1 MSVPTLH
8 VEAMDG
14 ADPGALIVLNGE
26 GVRHVRAVRLR
37 PGALV
42 RLTDGRGGMWRARI
56 ESVDREGVRCVLLER
71 AAAAGV
77 LDLELAFG
85 VAARGRTLWLVE
97 KAVEL
102 GVAVLQPVELAR
114 SVSVADAARSPA
126 FWRKAE
132 RRAAAALTQSGGADL
147 PELLP
152 TCTLEEYLRRA
163 EREPGDCHVTLERD
177 AGVALL
183 DVLGGWDGRGRIR
196 LLVGP
201 EGGITAEEREACGE
215 AGFRFASL
223 GDRTLRFETAAVA
236 AVSAVGLIVHAG
248 RSDASELP
256 GADA

>member
-8 VEAMDG
+8 AEAMDG
-14 ADPGALIVLNGE
+14 AGPGALVVLNGE

-37 PGALV
+37 PGSLV
-42 RLTDGRGGMWRARI
+42 RITDGRGGMWRARL
-56 ESVDREGVRCVLLER
+56 ESVGREGVRCVLLER
-71 AAAAGV
+71 AAAAAV

-102 GVAVLQPVELAR
+102 GVAALQPVDLVR

-132 RRAAAALTQSGGADL
+132 RRAAAALTQSGGANL

-152 TCTLEEYLRRA
+152 TCTLEEYLRRT
-163 EREPGDCHVTLERD
+163 EREPGGCRVALERD
-177 AGVALL
+177 AGVPLL
-183 DVLGGWDGRGRIR
+183 DVLAEWNGRGRIR

-201 EGGITAEEREACGE
+201 EGGITAEEREVCGE

-223 GDRTLRFETAAVA
+223 GDRTLRFETAAVS

-248 RSDASELP
+248 SSDASCTPE
-256 GADA
+256 ADA

>member
-1 MSVPTLH
+1 
-8 VEAMDG
+8 
-14 ADPGALIVLNGE
+14 
-26 GVRHVRAVRLR
+26 
-37 PGALV
+37 
-42 RLTDGRGGMWRARI
+42 MWRAR
-56 ESVDREGVRCVLLER
+56 LE
-71 AAAAGV
+71 
-77 LDLELAFG
+77 
-85 VAARGRTLWLVE
+85 
-97 KAVEL
+97 
-102 GVAVLQPVELAR
+102 
-114 SVSVADAARSPA
+114 SVADAARSPA

-201 EGGITAEEREACGE
+201 EGGIMTEEREACGE
-215 AGFRFASL
+215 AGFCFASL
-223 GDRTLRFETAAVA
+223 GDRTLRFETAAVP

-248 RSDASELP
+248 RSEDRARRELTHEP
-256 GADA
+256 AGR

>member
-1 MSVPTLH
+1 MW
-8 VEAMDG
+8 
-14 ADPGALIVLNGE
+14 
-26 GVRHVRAVRLR
+26 R
-37 PGALV
+37 PG
-42 RLTDGRGGMWRARI
+42 GQ
-56 ESVDREGVRCVLLER
+56 
-71 AAAAGV
+71 
-77 LDLELAFG
+77 
-85 VAARGRTLWLVE
+85 TLWLVE

-126 FWRKAE
+126 SWRKAE

-201 EGGITAEEREACGE
+201 EGGITTEERVACGE

-223 GDRTLRFETAAVA
+223 GDRTLRFETAAVP

-248 RSDASELP
+248 RSEDRARRELTHEP
-256 GADA
+256 AGG

>member
-1 MSVPTLH
+1 
-8 VEAMDG
+8 
-14 ADPGALIVLNGE
+14 
-26 GVRHVRAVRLR
+26 
-37 PGALV
+37 
-42 RLTDGRGGMWRARI
+42 
-56 ESVDREGVRCVLLER
+56 VLLER
-71 AAAAGV
+71 AAAAAV

-102 GVAVLQPVELAR
+102 GVAALQPVDLAR

-132 RRAAAALTQSGGADL
+132 RRAAAALTQSGGANL

-152 TCTLEEYLRRA
+152 TCTLEEYLHRT
-163 EREPGDCHVTLERD
+163 EREPGEYRVALERD
-177 AGVALL
+177 AGVPLL
-183 DVLGGWDGRGRIR
+183 DVLTEWNGRGRIR

-236 AVSAVGLIVHAG
+236 AVSAVSLIVHAG
-248 RSDASELP
+248 
-256 GADA
+256 G